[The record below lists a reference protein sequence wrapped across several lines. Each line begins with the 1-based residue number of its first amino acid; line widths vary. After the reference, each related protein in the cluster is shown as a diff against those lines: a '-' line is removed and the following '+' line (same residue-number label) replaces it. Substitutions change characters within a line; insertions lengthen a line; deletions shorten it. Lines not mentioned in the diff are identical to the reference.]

1 MAQTRKQRR
10 RTKHRGNA
18 VGMIESRGR
27 TGRKSTDTEKS
38 AGKDNGLIR
47 RRDRGKEP
55 PTWKSAINRAS
66 ISALLLFF
74 LLLVLFKQD
83 AKAAFGLSAVALAI
97 YIPIGYATD
106 MFLYKRRI
114 ARDEP

>member
-18 VGMIESRGR
+18 AGMVESRGR
-27 TGRKSTDTEKS
+27 TGRKPEVSEKDS
-38 AGKDNGLIR
+38 GKGKEGLLS
-47 RRDRGKEP
+47 RRDRGAEP
-55 PTWKSAINRAS
+55 PSWKSAINRAS
-66 ISALLLFF
+66 LSALLLFF

-97 YIPIGYATD
+97 YIPIGYVTD
-106 MFLYKRRI
+106 SFLYKRR
-114 ARDEP
+114 